1 MHTFIQIYWCII
13 GVNVATVYQ
22 CHHLP
27 SSASLI
33 MHDGFDP
40 VCLNIWILQTAYFNY
55 RHHYGT
61 RDIGDNPTH
70 ESVSERYIWSGYIT
84 CSIIH
89 YNRHYRFVAYRQF
102 THWCWGWLGRRIRV
116 TLPSCVVNKIRST
129 FPSPDGQYIGF
140 KYPSL
145 S

>member
-40 VCLNIWILQTAYFNY
+40 ICLTYGFCRRLILTTDITMVPVILEITPHMSQFL
-55 RHHYGT
+55 RGIYGQ
-61 RDIGDNPTH
+61 DI
-70 ESVSERYIWSGYIT
+70 
-84 CSIIH
+84 
-89 YNRHYRFVAYRQF
+89 
-102 THWCWGWLGRRIRV
+102 
-116 TLPSCVVNKIRST
+116 
-129 FPSPDGQYIGF
+129 
-140 KYPSL
+140 
-145 S
+145 